1 MPASGD
7 FRRRAGARARRARR
21 RWHGSCGAEGKRF
34 IKETARRPSG
44 RPRNRQAENRQHEHD
59 QSVDLR
65 TCGRRGRPRVR
76 GQALAL
82 DEITFGTNWVAEPE
96 HGGFY
101 QAAVDGT
108 YEKYGLKVNIVPKA
122 DQAML
127 LGGKIQFYMQGNLLG
142 TFSAVEQDV
151 PVMEVAAMFQKDPQ
165 IIMAHPE
172 SGLKEFGDLAK
183 LKSLFIGDDLF
194 ATGYRWMMAA
204 YPGITEEQRKPY
216 NYSVAPFLADMDSG
230 QQGYVTSEPY
240 AVKKEGGF
248 EPTVFLMADAGYT
261 TTSTMIEGMADYVTA
276 NSDITKRFVEASIIG
291 WYNYLYGDNTAANDW
306 IKKDNPDM
314 DDDQIAFSIKQ
325 LKDYGLLVSG
335 EAEEGGIGCFS
346 DAGVKDFYDKMVK
359 AGVVKADLDLSKV
372 YTTEYV
378 CKGLGKELAK

>member
-1 MPASGD
+1 MNMIRALTFGLA
-7 FRRRAGARARRARR
+7 AGA
-21 RWHGSCGAEGKRF
+21 GALVL
-34 IKETARRPSG
+34 SG
-44 RPRNRQAENRQHEHD
+44 P
-59 QSVDLR
+59 
-65 TCGRRGRPRVR
+65 
-76 GQALAL
+76 ALAL

-101 QAAVDGT
+101 QAAIDGT

-151 PVMEVAAMFQKDPQ
+151 PVMEVAAIFQKDPQ

-172 SGLKEFGDLAK
+172 SGLKEFGDIAK
-183 LKSLFIGDDLF
+183 LKSLYIGDDLF
-194 ATGYRWMMAA
+194 VSGYRWMMAE

-248 EPTVFLMADAGYT
+248 EPTVFLLADAGYT
-261 TTSTMIEGMADYVTA
+261 TYSTMIEGMADYVTA
-276 NSDITKRFVEASIIG
+276 NPDITKRFVEASIIG

-314 DDDQIAFSIKQ
+314 SDDQIAFSIKQ

-335 EAEEGGIGCFS
+335 EAAEKGIGCFS
-346 DAGVKDFYDKMVK
+346 EAGVKGFYDKMVN

-378 CKGLGKELAK
+378 CKGLGMELAK